1 MINHEKIKMMKQL
14 YALFVVLTLT
24 LLLTSQAYSLWYG
37 KLRANFSVS
46 IGELDVRIG
55 SYKII
60 SCCHCS
66 HECPETYSSS
76 ANLSP
81 NGKRLT
87 IIFENVYPEWKSYIG
102 IVIANDGT
110 LPAKLKSV
118 NVNLIGDSEILDPFY
133 YEVMYFG
140 PYNEGDFARTV
151 WSNIKC
157 CDDLESLSGISP
169 PITFYSSQKIIAW
182 IELGIDEN
190 CTEENDALELKI
202 TLEYTGGW

>member
-1 MINHEKIKMMKQL
+1 MVRQL
-14 YALFVVLTLT
+14 YALFIVLTLT

-37 KLRANFSVS
+37 KLRANFTVSV
-46 IGELDVRIG
+46 GELDVKIG

-60 SCCHCS
+60 SCCQCS

-102 IVIANDGT
+102 IVITNDGT

-118 NVNLIGDSEILDPFY
+118 NVNIIEDSEILNSFH

-140 PYNEGDFARTV
+140 PYNKGDFARTV

-157 CDDLESLSGISP
+157 CDDLESLSSTSP
-169 PITFYSSQKIIAW
+169 PITFYPSQKIIAW

-190 CTEENDALELKI
+190 CTKENNTLELEI
-202 TLEYTGGW
+202 TLKYVGGW